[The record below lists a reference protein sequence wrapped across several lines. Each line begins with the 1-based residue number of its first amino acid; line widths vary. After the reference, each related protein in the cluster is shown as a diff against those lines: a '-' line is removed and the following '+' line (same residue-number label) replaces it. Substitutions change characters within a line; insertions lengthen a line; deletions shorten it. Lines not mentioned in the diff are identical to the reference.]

1 MKKLEIPMALQRL
14 VNYPAGTWIMIG
26 ERKFYRLALG
36 TFWREDHEIRG
47 NCVSRPSVSI
57 RNIELMSGHRHK
69 IIRR

>member
-1 MKKLEIPMALQRL
+1 MKKLEIPLALQRL
-14 VNYPAGTWIMIG
+14 VNYPAGTWIEIG

-36 TFWREDHEIRG
+36 TFWREDHEIMG
-47 NCVSRPSVSI
+47 NCTSRPSTSI